1 MEISRIIEDKI
12 SYISLSG
19 NLLGEK
25 DSNPIIESIS
35 KSIENDSNLFVV
47 DVKELQYVNS
57 TGISALISILTKSR
71 NAGGE
76 MILINLPSQLKK
88 ILELTK
94 LDKVFPLAE
103 DKETAVK
110 LLNR

>member
-1 MEISRIIEDKI
+1 MEISRIIKDKI
-12 SYISLSG
+12 SYITLEG

-25 DSNPIIESIS
+25 DSKPIIESVS

-47 DVKELQYVNS
+47 DVEKLQYVNS

-76 MILINLPSQLKK
+76 MILINLPSQLNKL
-88 ILELTK
+88 LELTK
-94 LDKVFPLAE
+94 LDKVFPMAA
-103 DKETAVK
+103 DKETAVNQLK
-110 LLNR
+110 K

>member
-12 SYISLSG
+12 SFITLKG

-25 DSNPIIESIS
+25 DSKPIIESVG
-35 KSIENDSNLFVV
+35 KSIENNSNLFVV
-47 DVKELQYVNS
+47 DVKELSYVNS

-76 MILINLPSQLKK
+76 MYLINLPDQLKK
-88 ILELTK
+88 LLELTK
-94 LDKVFPLAE
+94 LDKVFPIVE
-103 DKETAVK
+103 NKETAVN
-110 LLNR
+110 LLKN